1 MIKGKLEDLSY
12 SNLVNILQGNKNK
25 AAEFLNDF
33 AKEYEDLDS
42 NIRIKT
48 QQLKDL
54 ENRKLNLHKASKNIA
69 THMNRD
75 LPLFVTIEKTV
86 IILTEKTI
94 EIVTNVI

>member
-1 MIKGKLEDLSY
+1 MVKCKLEDLSY
-12 SNLVNILQGNKNK
+12 SNLVNIIQGDERK
-25 AAEFLNDF
+25 ASELLNDF

-42 NIRIKT
+42 NIRIKI

-69 THMNRD
+69 THVKKD
-75 LPLFVTIEKTV
+75 LPMFVQSEKTV
-86 IILTEKTI
+86 IILTEKSI